1 MKLQGTRRSHR
12 VEDRRGRPAGLAV
25 GGLGLAGVIALAGA
39 VWLLGGDPLVVLQLA
54 TEQGGGSAPRA
65 GDDQLA
71 DFASRVLA
79 STEDVWGELLGPR
92 YVPPSMVLFTD
103 RVASACGRQSAA
115 VGPFYCPGD
124 AKVYLDLAFFDELSR
139 RLGAPGDFAQAYV
152 IAHEVGHH
160 VQNVTGVEEQVRR
173 RQAADPSAENAWS
186 VRMELQ
192 ADCLAGVW
200 GHHAASLL
208 EPGDIEEGLR
218 AAGAIGDDVLQARSR
233 GGVVPESFTHGTA
246 AQRQEAL
253 ARGLRSGTLDG
264 CPL

>member
-1 MKLQGTRRSHR
+1 MKLEGTRRSSR
-12 VEDRRGRPAGLAV
+12 VEDRRGRPAGLAI
-25 GGLGLAGVIALAGA
+25 GGLGVTGVLALAGV
-39 VWLLGGDPLVVLQLA
+39 VWLLGGDPLMVLELA
-54 TEQGGGSAPRA
+54 ADQGGGAPRPA
-65 GDDQLA
+65 GQDGLA

-79 STEDVWGELLGPR
+79 STEDVWSELLGPR
-92 YVPPSMVLFTD
+92 YEPPSMVLFTD

-124 AKVYLDLAFFDELSR
+124 ASVYLDLSFFDELSR

-160 VQNVTGVEEQVRR
+160 VQNVTGVEERVRR
-173 RQAADPSAENAWS
+173 QQASDPRSENAWS
-186 VRMELQ
+186 VRLELQ
-192 ADCLAGVW
+192 ADCFAGVW
-200 GHHAASLL
+200 GHHAAALL

-218 AAGAIGDDVLQARSR
+218 AAGAIGDDVLQQRSR
-233 GGVVPESFTHGTA
+233 GVVVPESFTHGTA

-253 ARGLRSGTLDG
+253 QRGLRTGRIDG